1 MIFAQW
7 RARRASRAVIE
18 QIRGE
23 IVAAARRPEL
33 YESLGRPTGLT
44 AGSSF

>member
-7 RARRASRAVIE
+7 RARRASKALIE

-23 IVAAARRPEL
+23 IVAAARRPAL
-33 YESLGRPTGLT
+33 YEALGAPDRIDGR
-44 AGSSF
+44 F